1 MLRRFNI
8 WLMSLSSQ
16 RVKDK
21 KCLKAKKTVDNGMSF
36 VNKEFCT
43 NGISLHVETR
53 IALLDEKHLIDRTVI
68 FFLDTFLECRIGF
81 L

>member
-16 RVKDK
+16 RMKDK
-21 KCLKAKKTVDNGMSF
+21 KCLKAKVDNGTSF

>member
-21 KCLKAKKTVDNGMSF
+21 KCLKAKKTVDNGTSF

-43 NGISLHVETR
+43 NGISSMLR
-53 IALLDEKHLIDRTVI
+53 QGLPCLMKSIS
-68 FFLDTFLECRIGF
+68 
-81 L
+81 

>member
-21 KCLKAKKTVDNGMSF
+21 KCLKAKKTVDNG
-36 VNKEFCT
+36 T
-43 NGISLHVETR
+43 
-53 IALLDEKHLIDRTVI
+53 
-68 FFLDTFLECRIGF
+68 FF
-81 L
+81 

>member
-1 MLRRFNI
+1 MLRCFNI

-21 KCLKAKKTVDNGMSF
+21 KWNVFL
-36 VNKEFCT
+36 NKELCT